1 MARSGTGFD
10 GGRVLEI
17 GVYLAVL
24 LICAAAGS
32 WERLRSAIPRQRW
45 LVPVLAVTAV
55 LLAVWQG
62 VEGIRVNSGGGWR
75 LAGCAILGLM
85 GAGLLG
91 RLIRLQRW
99 VNSEVQDAAGRLGQL
114 AVLPIGSALRLLMV
128 LLVLNPAGWLA
139 AAASGMTGDGRLLV
153 WKAVLDGVTLL
164 GLPKG
169 PRLPLVLAGFG
180 STLVHGLLHWGGM
193 AGRVA
198 MESRGV
204 VAVFLVVSG
213 LVWLTLPLMLFRL
226 RPVPLANLALA
237 AGVGSAIA
245 WFWR

>member
-1 MARSGTGFD
+1 MA
-10 GGRVLEI
+10 EI

-24 LICAAAGS
+24 LLCAAAGS
-32 WERLRSAIPRQRW
+32 WERLRSSIPRQRW
-45 LVPVLAVTAV
+45 LVPTLAVTAV
-55 LLAVWQG
+55 LLAVWQV
-62 VEGIRVNSGGGWR
+62 VEGVRLNSGGGWR

-91 RLIRLQRW
+91 RWTRLQRW

-128 LLVLNPAGWLA
+128 LLVLNPAGWLG

-169 PRLPLVLAGFG
+169 PRVPLVLAGLG
-180 STLVHGLLHWGGM
+180 STVAHGILLSGGM
-193 AGRVA
+193 TGRVA
-198 MESRGV
+198 LESRGV

-237 AGVGSAIA
+237 AGVASAIA

>member
-1 MARSGTGFD
+1 MPA
-10 GGRVLEI
+10 I
-17 GVYLAVL
+17 GVYLAVVL
-24 LICAAAGS
+24 VCAVAAS

-45 LVPVLAVTAV
+45 LVPSLAVTAV

-62 VEGIRVNSGGGWR
+62 VEGIRLNSGGGWR
-75 LAGCAILGLM
+75 LAGCTILGLL

-91 RLIRLQRW
+91 RVIRFQRW

-114 AVLPIGSALRLLMV
+114 AVLPIGSALRLLLV

-139 AAASGMTGDGRLLV
+139 AVASGLTGDGRLLV

-169 PRLPLVLAGFG
+169 PRLPRVLTVLG
-180 STLVHGLLHWGGM
+180 STTVHGLLLW
-193 AGRVA
+193 AGASGRAA
-198 MESRGV
+198 MEGRGV
-204 VAVFLVVSG
+204 VGVFLVVSG

-237 AGVGSAIA
+237 AGVASVIA